1 MTGLV
6 WISCFGCLGLP
17 DSSPTSFADPGS
29 PHQGHKQLL
38 YTDTKMGDVP
48 QEFREIFL
56 LGGINGNLGVI
67 RCVPIE

>member
-1 MTGLV
+1 MT
-6 WISCFGCLGLP
+6 GLP

-29 PHQGHKQLL
+29 PHQGNKQL
-38 YTDTKMGDVP
+38 DTKMGDVP
-48 QEFREIFL
+48 QEFREIFS